1 MTLCLAWKNNNN
13 LSLMSDSRLTGPNGV
28 ITDNANK
35 VFTIKITV
43 SKNNDVV
50 FDSAYGMCFAGS
62 YLNGSNLANT
72 IAELTS
78 EIKIYN
84 DEIINFDG
92 ISEISFILYEYI
104 SKHLVG
110 INRERGVSE
119 VFFTGVCPE
128 TGEINLSKFY
138 SKIGEEGI
146 LEFQRENIELDNNQF
161 IYLGDS
167 NAIEMAEQLKAKIK
181 HSYTEFHLLDEIIKN
196 ENISTVGGCIQYG
209 CIVADK
215 FRTYGIV
222 DYELYIPQN
231 ETETYKENYRV
242 IDKFSFRSIPFNWE
256 DSKLSKLKIHL
267 GKVFMAPFIDR
278 KNTIQEESD
287 KQNKLKDEK

>member
-1 MTLCLAWKNNNN
+1 MTLCLAWKNNEN
-13 LSLMSDSRLTGPNGV
+13 LSLMSDSRLTGPNGIV
-28 ITDNANK
+28 TDNANK
-35 VFTIKITV
+35 VFTIIVTV
-43 SKNNDVV
+43 SKNKDVV
-50 FDSAYGMCFAGS
+50 FESTYGMCFAGS

-72 IAELTS
+72 ISELTS
-78 EIKIYN
+78 NIKIYS
-84 DEIINFDG
+84 DEIINFDK
-92 ISEISFILYEYI
+92 ISEISFILYEHI

-138 SKIGEEGI
+138 SQIGQEGI
-146 LEFQRENIELDNNQF
+146 LEFKREDIKLENNQL
-161 IYLGDS
+161 IYLGDAS
-167 NAIEMAEQLKAKIK
+167 AIEMAEKLKMKIK
-181 HSYTEFHLLDEIIKN
+181 YPYTEFHLLDEIIKD

-222 DYELYIPQN
+222 DHELYMPQD
-231 ETETYKENYRV
+231 ETETHKEYFKV
-242 IDKFSFRSIPFNWE
+242 IDKFNFRSIPFNWE

-278 KNTIQEESD
+278 KKSVQEESD